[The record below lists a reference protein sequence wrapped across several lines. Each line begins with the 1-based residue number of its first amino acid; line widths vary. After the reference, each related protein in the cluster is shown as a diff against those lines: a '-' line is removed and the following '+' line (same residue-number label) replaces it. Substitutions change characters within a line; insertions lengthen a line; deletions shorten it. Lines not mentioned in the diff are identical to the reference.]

1 MPASCSFYNNI
12 NIIRVCG
19 YLAKSLRVNKGS
31 CCKSMMCHAMNTPVK
46 YALLAHLNVLNTAQ
60 QFGFPSA
67 STDCRVACAKQGPYT
82 SHQVYD
88 NASTPTA
95 QVFNTCQPMTQT
107 EFRDTDTSDTC
118 YRRRW
123 SAFRL
128 SDNQND
134 VFLGPKIEAISR
146 EFLGKSLPT
155 LREVHR

>member
-1 MPASCSFYNNI
+1 
-12 NIIRVCG
+12 
-19 YLAKSLRVNKGS
+19 
-31 CCKSMMCHAMNTPVK
+31 
-46 YALLAHLNVLNTAQ
+46 
-60 QFGFPSA
+60 
-67 STDCRVACAKQGPYT
+67 
-82 SHQVYD
+82 
-88 NASTPTA
+88 
-95 QVFNTCQPMTQT
+95 MTQT

-123 SAFRL
+123 SVFRL